1 MPQKHDRSKVSNF
14 FCQLGSSTRF
24 GILFSFSEKIQIYIP
39 LHCMQCFLQLLGIL
53 ALGAFMPEQTGKSA
67 IFPLFFHNPCLRNE
81 RHLHSYPR
89 YYAIRT
95 WYYYIHIQQI
105 PACAI
110 HPLSYSPLIPAFFYS
125 PTHFLIPNVTLSHV
139 LENARYQWGC
149 HSSLWLA
156 KCWNWTKRLG
166 TIPRLR
172 MYQLSIAGEFF
183 QQPTTI
189 W

>member
-14 FCQLGSSTRF
+14 FCQLGSRTRF
-24 GILFSFSEKIQIYIP
+24 SILFSSSEKIQVYIL
-39 LHCMQCFLQLLGIL
+39 LHCMQCFLQLLGVL
-53 ALGAFMPEQTGKSA
+53 ALGGFMREQTGKSA
-67 IFPLFFHNPCLRNE
+67 IFQSFSTTCAWEMEVIFIC
-81 RHLHSYPR
+81 YPR

-125 PTHFLIPNVTLSHV
+125 PTHFLIPNVPLSHV

-149 HSSLWLA
+149 HSSLWQQQ
-156 KCWNWTKRLG
+156 N
-166 TIPRLR
+166 
-172 MYQLSIAGEFF
+172 AGIEQKDWGLF
-183 QQPTTI
+183 PG
-189 W
+189 